1 MVGGPGR
8 RFPLSVLLIPLA
20 LLLSVAAPAVRAERL
35 PITTYG
41 PAEGLSGTVVQ
52 HVTRDS
58 RGFMWMSTRDGLSR
72 FDGERFVVY
81 GVEHGLPNPTINFL
95 LETRGGDYWIA
106 TNGGGA
112 CRLDPAAPL
121 LPAAKGRAPLF
132 TCYRFGGS
140 MFSNQ
145 VNALHEDAR
154 GRLWFGTDDGLF
166 RIDAPRAP
174 APRLIP
180 LDLPGGLTPGVH
192 RFAESPD
199 GALWVGLGW
208 GLIRIAPDGA
218 RAHYTVKM
226 TPGGDN
232 VNDLLIDRDGRLW
245 LAHET
250 GIVIMRPLPPAR
262 ATLSGPTPSEQLA
275 DASHARPLQILAER
289 SSTAQP
295 SGLAAPAAPA
305 LAMPLADATAP
316 VRLPQQPGEVVWF
329 TLRGVRGANG
339 ANSLLQTADG
349 HIWIG
354 TIDSLYEL
362 DRARSYFRRHTAAEG
377 LTDTNI
383 SGLAEDAAGNLWAAT
398 LAGGA
403 MKLTRNGFHSYD
415 TRDGLGD
422 PRVYSLYEDRSGA
435 IVVVSGDWMISRFDG
450 QRFTHQQA
458 PVPHDAA
465 YPWNSPLGFLD
476 STDRWWIM
484 TSRQVSRLPP
494 GPSVARAAP
503 ELVRGNLFVW
513 RMFEDRQGEVWLGLR
528 FDHQSRTLLSWNRAA
543 NTFRTWTEADGVPPE
558 SVPSAFA
565 EDAAGQLW
573 IGLQNGNFLRLR
585 HGRFTHFPSQHG
597 AGGTITSMTRD
608 RAGRLWAGSNRDG
621 LLCIEYPETAQ
632 PLFRTYAKA
641 EGLDGTNI
649 RSVVTDQ
656 WGRVYAGNARGVD
669 RLDPAT
675 GRVQHYTTRDGLLS
689 GFVNVAFRD
698 REGVLWFGS
707 SKGISRLTPESEER
721 SDPPQIF
728 IGGVRAAGTPH
739 IISHLGQHDVGG
751 LALRPGEGQL
761 QIDFFGLTFG
771 LGESLRYQYRLDG
784 ADDRDRWSD
793 ATAERTVHYSRLPP
807 RAYRF
812 QVRAVRA
819 DGTLSARAAT
829 VAFEVMPAF
838 WQRAWFQAIAALA
851 IALAA
856 YAAYRIRVTRLLAL
870 ERVRS
875 RIAGD
880 LHDDI
885 GATLAQI
892 AVLSEVVQTQIDDQ
906 HAPLRAPV
914 ARIAQTAREAIASM
928 SDIVW
933 AINPQKDSLHE
944 MVRRMRRFANE
955 VLPARGI
962 TFTIAA
968 PEQDVRLGADERRHI
983 YLIFKEALNNV
994 LRHAEADEVTIVLRM
1009 AHRRLHLE
1017 ITDNGRGYTPPK
1029 AGSDAESD
1037 GHGLISMARRAEA
1050 LGGVFTIAA
1059 KPGKLGTVVTAT
1071 IPLGRAA

>member
-1 MVGGPGR
+1 MIASSIMGGR
-8 RFPLSVLLIPLA
+8 RPHWLLA
-20 LLLSVAAPAVRAERL
+20 LLLSVAAPALRAERL

-95 LETRGGDYWIA
+95 LETRGGDYWVA

-112 CRLDPAAPL
+112 CRLDAAAPL
-121 LPAAKGRAPLF
+121 LPVTKDRAPLF
-132 TCYRFGGS
+132 TCVQIGDS
-140 MFSNQ
+140 ILSNQ
-145 VNALHEDAR
+145 VNTLHEDAR
-154 GRLWFGTDDGLF
+154 GRLWVASDAGLF
-166 RIDAPRAP
+166 TIANRRA
-174 APRLIP
+174 ASFP
-180 LDLPGGLTPGVH
+180 LDLPGGLTAGAHRMTNGADGV
-192 RFAESPD
+192 
-199 GALWVGLGW
+199 LWVGLGW
-208 GLIRIAPDGA
+208 GLIRIGPDGA
-218 RAHYTVKM
+218 RTHYAIKRTI
-226 TPGGDN
+226 GGDN
-232 VNDLLIDRDGRLW
+232 VNDLLVDRDGRLW
-245 LAHET
+245 LAHQT
-250 GIVIMRPLPPAR
+250 GIVVTRPVAPAR
-262 ATLSGPTPSEQLA
+262 ATVNGPTPTEQLV
-275 DASHARPLQILAER
+275 DASDAW
-289 SSTAQP
+289 
-295 SGLAAPAAPA
+295 
-305 LAMPLADATAP
+305 PLAVDAGAIAS
-316 VRLPQQPGEVVWF
+316 VRLPEELGETAWF
-329 TLRGVRGANG
+329 TLPGDGGGTGAH
-339 ANSLLQTADG
+339 SLHQTADG
-349 HIWIG
+349 RIWIG
-354 TIDSLYEL
+354 TVDSLLEF
-362 DRARSYFRRHTAAEG
+362 DPARSSFRRHTAAEG

-383 SGLAEDAAGNLWAAT
+383 SSLSEDAAGNLWAAT
-398 LAGGA
+398 ITGGA
-403 MKLTRNGFHSYD
+403 MKLTRDGFHSYD

-422 PRVYSLYEDRSGA
+422 PRVYSIYQDRSGA
-435 IVVVSGDWMISRFDG
+435 IVSVTGDWVINRFDG
-450 QRFTHQQA
+450 QRFTHEKA
-458 PVPHDAA
+458 PVPRDAI
-465 YPWNSPLGFLD
+465 YPWNSPLAFLD
-476 STDRWWIM
+476 STDRLWLM
-484 TSRQVSRLPP
+484 TNKHLARLSPAPGVSRT
-494 GPSVARAAP
+494 AP
-503 ELVRGNLFVW
+503 EMVRPDLHAW
-513 RMFEDRQGEVWLGLR
+513 RMFEDRQGDVWIGLR
-528 FDHQSRTLLSWNRAA
+528 ADHPDRLMTWNRAA
-543 NTFRTWTEADGVPPE
+543 NTFRTWTEADGVPAGSTPT
-558 SVPSAFA
+558 AFA
-565 EDAAGQLW
+565 EDTAGQVW
-573 IGLQNGNFLRLR
+573 IGLQGGDFLRWR
-585 HGRFTHFPSQHG
+585 DGRFTHFPAPHG
-597 AGGTITSMTRD
+597 PGGAITSMTRD
-608 RAGRLWAGSNRDG
+608 RDGRLWAGSNRDG
-621 LLCIEYPETAQ
+621 LICIEHPNTAQ
-632 PLFRTYAKA
+632 PLFRSYAKA
-641 EGLDGTNI
+641 DGLDSTNI

-669 RLDPAT
+669 RLDPST

-689 GFVNVAFRD
+689 GFVNAAYRD
-698 REGVLWFGS
+698 RDGTLWFGS
-707 SKGISRLTPESEER
+707 AKGLSRLTPESNER
-721 SDPPQIF
+721 FDPPRIF
-728 IGGVRAAGTPH
+728 IGGVRTAGTPQV
-739 IISHLGQHDVGG
+739 ISHLGQRDVAG
-751 LALRPGEGQL
+751 LSLRPGEGQM
-761 QIDFFGLTFG
+761 QIDFFGLASG

-807 RAYRF
+807 RQYRF

-838 WQRAWFQAIAALA
+838 WQRAWFQALVAAA

-856 YAAYRIRVTRLLAL
+856 YAAYRIRLARLLAL

-944 MVRRMRRFANE
+944 TVRRMRRFANE

-962 TFTIAA
+962 TFTITA
-968 PEQDVRLGADERRHI
+968 PELDVRLGADERRHI

-994 LRHAEADEVTIVLRM
+994 LRHADATEVAIELRM

-1029 AGSDAESD
+1029 SGSEAESD

-1050 LGGVFTIAA
+1050 LGGVFAIAA

-1071 IPLGRAA
+1071 IPLGWAA